1 MSIQNI
7 LLSIVRIGIVRDTII
22 LLWRFEP
29 WRRWRIRKYLKSTEE
44 PKLQIG
50 CCKNVLKGWLNSDIS
65 LRCLHGIYL
74 DAGKRFPLW
83 DDSFSYVYSEHLFEH
98 LTYNQGLNMLKESYR
113 ILKPGGVIRIA
124 TPDLQFLV
132 GLYQNP
138 EKPVHKQYIVFSAK
152 QGGLPADA
160 VYVINRFH
168 TTWGHQIIYDKK
180 TLSALLEQV
189 GFKNVRF
196 CEVGESQYMALTGIE
211 GHFKELGVEFNRLET
226 MVLEAT
232 K

>member
-1 MSIQNI
+1 MKRF
-7 LLSIVRIGIVRDTII
+7 LLWFVRLKLVQKTII
-22 LLWRFEP
+22 LILRFPLWRN
-29 WRRWRIRKYLKSTEE
+29 WRIKEYLKGVAE
-44 PKLQIG
+44 PKLQLG
-50 CCKNVLKGWLNSDIS
+50 CCKNPLPGWLNTDIS
-65 LRCLHGIYL
+65 LRSVYGVYL
-74 DAGKRFPLW
+74 DAGKRFPFQEA
-83 DDSFSYVYSEHLFEH
+83 SFEYVYSEHLFEH
-98 LTYNQGLNMLKESYR
+98 LTYQQGLNMLKESYR

-132 GLYQNP
+132 GLYQAP
-138 EKPVHKQYIVFSAK
+138 EKPVHKQYIEFSAQ
-152 QGGLPADA
+152 QGKLPAEA

-189 GFKNVRF
+189 GFKDVRS
-196 CEVGESQYMALTGIE
+196 CEVGESKHPALTGIE